1 MNSLDEE
8 RERNRSE
15 LGRLITLA
23 RRFAPPDYPK
33 ARAVR
38 HDDSFDL
45 RWWSESLTCA
55 IKESFSEDHALFVKA
70 RAAADDDGLLLEV
83 WKDVAKLP
91 YEVVQHMID
100 FVHRQRGTWELV
112 ASLECHD
119 DDEGW
124 RAERDR

>member
-15 LGRLITLA
+15 FGRLIALA

-33 ARAVR
+33 AQAVR
-38 HDDSFDL
+38 HDDLLDL
-45 RWWSESLTCA
+45 RWWSEALTCA
-55 IKESFSEDHALFVKA
+55 IKEGLSKDHALFVKA

-91 YEVVQHMID
+91 YEVVQRMID
-100 FVHRQRGTWELV
+100 FVHRQRGTWELE
-112 ASLECHD
+112 AFLEGPD
-119 DDEGW
+119 EEEGW
-124 RAERDR
+124 HAERDR